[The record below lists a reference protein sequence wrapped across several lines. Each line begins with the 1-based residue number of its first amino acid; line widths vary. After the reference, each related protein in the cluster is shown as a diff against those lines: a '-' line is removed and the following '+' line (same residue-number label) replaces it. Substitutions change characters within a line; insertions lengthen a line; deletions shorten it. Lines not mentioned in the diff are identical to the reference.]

1 MNDRA
6 AEYRAKLDE
15 MRRRGGGRFRTP
27 AGLRDEVAV
36 WATKLRSEGHG
47 VGQIAAAIGMSE
59 TTLGKWLSPKVSAG
73 ELRRVRVATD
83 AASSGRP
90 GLVVV
95 TPEGYRLEGLS
106 IDEAVDVLR
115 RL

>member
-15 MRRRGGGRFRTP
+15 LRCRGGKRWRTP
-27 AGLRDEVAV
+27 PGLRDEIVV
-36 WATKLRSEGHG
+36 WARRQQAAGCGLGS
-47 VGQIAAAIGMSE
+47 IAAAIGLGES
-59 TTLGKWLSPKVSAG
+59 TLGKWLVSGGGTG
-73 ELRRVRVATD
+73 ELRPGRGGAD
-83 AASSGRP
+83 PGASGS
-90 GLVVV
+90 LVVV

-106 IDEAVDVLR
+106 VDEAVDVLR